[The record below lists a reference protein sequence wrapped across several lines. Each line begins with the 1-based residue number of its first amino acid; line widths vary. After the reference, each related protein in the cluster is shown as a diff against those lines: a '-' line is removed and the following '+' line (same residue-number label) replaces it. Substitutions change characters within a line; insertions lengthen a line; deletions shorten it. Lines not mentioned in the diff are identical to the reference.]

1 MTLVSVITP
10 SLNQAPFLQ
19 QTLSSVLD
27 QDYPELEYL
36 VVDGGSSDGS
46 LEIIRA
52 NADRL
57 AWWVSE
63 PDAGQAEAINKGVS
77 RARGEIVAWLNSDD
91 CYLPGTVRSAVRAM
105 NAHPDA
111 ALVYGN
117 MQAVDAGGR
126 IINML
131 RYPSVSLNDLL
142 CFSIIGQPAVFI
154 RRHALIAVG
163 GLDPR
168 FHLLLDHQL
177 WIKLAAFGPIAH
189 VDETWA
195 AARSHP
201 EAKNTAQARLFG
213 PEAFQILK
221 WAAEQPSLAPVL
233 RNLGARAQ
241 ASAHRVNARYLLDA
255 GMPAA
260 SVRAWLKVVSIHPRT
275 ALARLNI
282 LGAAIL
288 ELLGLGGI
296 RRGALRRRMERFQ
309 R

>member
-19 QTLSSVLD
+19 HTLNSVLD
-27 QDYPELEYL
+27 QEYPELEYL

-63 PDAGQAEAINKGVS
+63 PDTGQAAAINKGVS
-77 RARGEIVAWLNSDD
+77 HARGEIVAWLNSDD
-91 CYLPGTVRSAVRAM
+91 YYLPGTVRSAVRAM
-105 NAHPDA
+105 EAHPDA
-111 ALVYGN
+111 VLLYGN
-117 MQAVDAGGR
+117 MQAVDASGR
-126 IINML
+126 LINML
-131 RYPSVSLNDLL
+131 RYPRVSLNDLL
-142 CFSIIGQPAVFI
+142 CFSIIGQPAVFM
-154 RRHALIAVG
+154 RRRALNAVG

-177 WIKLAAFGPIAH
+177 WIKLTAFGPIAH

-195 AARSHP
+195 AARYHP
-201 EAKNTAQARLFG
+201 EAKNTAQAGLFG
-213 PEAFQILK
+213 AEAFQILK

-241 ASAHRVNARYLLDA
+241 ASAHRVDARYLLDA
-255 GMPAA
+255 GKPAD
-260 SVRAWLKVVSIHPRT
+260 SLRAWLKAFSIHPGT

-282 LGAAIL
+282 LGGAML
-288 ELLGLGGI
+288 ELLGLGAI
-296 RRGALRRRMERFQ
+296 RRRALQRRTERLQ